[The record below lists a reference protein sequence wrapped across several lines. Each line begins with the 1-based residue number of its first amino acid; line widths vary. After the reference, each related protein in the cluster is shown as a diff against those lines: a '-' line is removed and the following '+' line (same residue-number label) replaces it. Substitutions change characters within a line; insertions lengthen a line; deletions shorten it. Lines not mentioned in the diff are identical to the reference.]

1 MTDND
6 TTEPAD
12 GSTEDVRT
20 DGGVAAQERSVD
32 YLETEI
38 NILSPSTPFMR
49 DHLKVVWTSFIAW
62 VVITWAPFLATVA
75 APETMTSTLP
85 VIGFPAHYFLIAFG
99 APTGSLVLAAIY
111 ARKRDQLDE
120 KYGIDPTETESV
132 QSSGEA
138 TAATDGG
145 VDE

>member
-1 MTDND
+1 MSDND
-6 TTEPAD
+6 TSEPAD
-12 GSTEDVRT
+12 GSNDDVRT
-20 DGGVAAQERSVD
+20 DGGVAAQEKSVD

-49 DHLKVVWTSFIAW
+49 DHLRVVWGGFIAW
-62 VVITWAPFLATVA
+62 LIITWGPFLATVA
-75 APETMTSTLP
+75 APDTMTTTLP

-99 APTGSLVLAAIY
+99 APTGSLILAAVY

-120 KYGIDPTETESV
+120 KYGIDPTQTENV